1 MGTDDG
7 LGGGIGIGLVRFGAF
22 LAAGAILALGLL
34 QRQGN
39 TDARW
44 LLALAASAPVFV
56 ILFWPRLPRDLPTF
70 NRTVVR
76 IGTLLV
82 VAFLLTS
89 VHLVRLQVVRADE
102 LSQASQPTASGEI
115 VANQRTLIG
124 QLRQQRGR
132 IVDRNGQVLADT
144 TITPEGYALR
154 SYPSPSSYLVGYYSP
169 QLYGLAG
176 IERAYDNYLRGSDGG
191 NPFDRISRQLLHEPI
206 VGNDVVLTVDLRLQ
220 TIADQALAATGKRG
234 AVVML
239 DPRSGA
245 ILVNAS
251 APRFDPQQLAID
263 PRNDDRDV
271 ARAQAYWATL
281 NADDSGDP
289 LLPRGTQGLFVPGSI
304 FKTLTVSTGLNE
316 GVISVGKSYPD
327 TGALVV
333 DGHQIVE
340 LNRPQPVKNEYTVTE
355 GYLYSLNVVFAQ
367 IALDIG
373 GVRMNEYA
381 QKFGF
386 GQEIPF
392 NGLPGAGNQRG
403 AASSLSSDP
412 NYLANRPALA
422 DTGFGQ
428 GELLMSPLHLAL
440 ITAAVANG
448 GKMPEPYVV
457 GAVRSHNGDLQ
468 AQARAQTWLTPL
480 TSKTADQVK
489 DLMIQSVASGG
500 STKAQISGLAVGG
513 KTGTAELGDGDSHS
527 WFICFAGKPG
537 QPPEIAI
544 AVIVERGGSG
554 SVAALPIAKQL
565 IEAYFANNP

>member
-1 MGTDDG
+1 METDDG
-7 LGGGIGIGLVRFGAF
+7 LGGGIGSGLARFGAF

-44 LLALAASAPVFV
+44 LLALAASAPLFV

-89 VHLVRLQVVRADE
+89 IHLVRLQVVRADE
-102 LSQASQPTASGEI
+102 LARASQPTASGEI
-115 VANQRTLIG
+115 VANQRGLID

-132 IVDRNGQVLADT
+132 IVDRNGQILADT
-144 TITPEGYALR
+144 TLTPEGYALR
-154 SYPSPSSYLVGYYSP
+154 SYPSDSSYLVGYYSP

-176 IERAYDNYLRGSDGG
+176 IERAYDPYLRGADGG
-191 NPFDRISRQLLHEPI
+191 DPFDRISRQLLHEPL
-206 VGNDVVLTVDLRLQ
+206 VGNDVVLTIDLRLQ
-220 TIADQALAATGKRG
+220 VLADRALAATGKRG

-251 APRFDPQQLAID
+251 APRFDPQQLTID
-263 PRNDDRDV
+263 PRESERDV
-271 ARAQAYWATL
+271 ARAQAYWAAL
-281 NADDSGDP
+281 NADGSGDP

-304 FKTLTVSTGLNE
+304 FKTLTVATGLNE
-316 GVISVGKSYPD
+316 GVISPSRPYPD
-327 TGALVV
+327 TGTLVV
-333 DGHQIVE
+333 DGHQITE

-386 GQEIPF
+386 GREIPF
-392 NGLPGAGNQRG
+392 NNLPGARGQSG
-403 AASSLSSDP
+403 AASSLSADP

-428 GELLMSPLHLAL
+428 GELLVSPLHMAL
-440 ITAAVANG
+440 IAAAMANG
-448 GKMPEPYVV
+448 GKMPEPYIV
-457 GAVRSHNGDLQ
+457 GAIRGHNGDLQ
-468 AQARAQTWLTPL
+468 EQARAQTWLTPI
-480 TSKTADQVK
+480 SGKTADQVR

-500 STKAQISGLAVGG
+500 STRAQIPGLTVGG
-513 KTGTAELGDGDSHS
+513 KTGTAELGDGDSHA

-537 QPPEIAI
+537 QPPAIAI
-544 AVIVERGGSG
+544 AVIVERGGPG
-554 SVAALPIAKQL
+554 SVAALPIARQL